1 MKKANLLAPLFGLA
15 LMATASVYADPDPN
29 FHIYLAFGQ
38 SNMEGQGTIEE
49 KDKTVDPRFQMLS
62 TIDNFNGRKLGTWND
77 AIPPLANKHGGLGPT
92 DYFGRTLVEKLD
104 PQIKVGVVVVAI
116 AGCSIVAFD
125 SPLDQGYMSTQAG
138 WFKDIVKDYG
148 DDPYQRL
155 VEMAKKAKEDGVIK
169 GIIFHQGETDEG
181 DGDWPGKVKKVYDR
195 LVKDIGLDE
204 NIPFFAGEVPY
215 EGSSKGTNNNIR
227 KLPQQSKNF
236 YIVSAE
242 GLNDLDMMRI
252 HFSSQGY
259 RDFGKRYAEKVME
272 VLGDKLNPV
281 ATSTP
286 ESSSAEP
293 AASSSSGTPASSGDA
308 NSSSSA
314 GPADGSSSS
323 AQSPE
328 SSAPAEESSSSEG
341 SDAVRAVQAKGVSIG
356 KMVVSQNAIVV
367 PVNLARASRVNV
379 SVYSVLGKQV
389 MSMDA
394 MFSAGENTV
403 NLDASK
409 LPVGNYLV
417 SVQAGSARSTARI
430 DIAR

>member
-1 MKKANLLAPLFGLA
+1 MKKVNLLAPLFGFA
-15 LMATASVYADPDPN
+15 FMAAASVYADPDPN

-104 PQIKVGVVVVAI
+104 PQIRVGVVVVAI

-125 SPLDQGYMSTQAG
+125 SPMDQGYLNDQAG

-148 DDPYQRL
+148 GDPYKRL
-155 VEMAKKAKEDGVIK
+155 VDMAKKAKEDGVIK

-181 DGDWPGKVKKVYDR
+181 DSDWPNKVKKVYDR
-195 LVKDIGLDE
+195 LVKDVGLDE

-215 EGSSKGTNNNIR
+215 QGSSKGTNNNIR
-227 KLPQQSKNF
+227 KLPNVSKNF
-236 YIVSAE
+236 YLVSAE

-272 VLGDKLNPV
+272 VLGDKLKPV
-281 ATSTP
+281 ATTTP
-286 ESSSAEP
+286 
-293 AASSSSGTPASSGDA
+293 
-308 NSSSSA
+308 
-314 GPADGSSSS
+314 
-323 AQSPE
+323 
-328 SSAPAEESSSSEG
+328 
-341 SDAVRAVQAKGVSIG
+341 
-356 KMVVSQNAIVV
+356 
-367 PVNLARASRVNV
+367 
-379 SVYSVLGKQV
+379 
-389 MSMDA
+389 
-394 MFSAGENTV
+394 
-403 NLDASK
+403 
-409 LPVGNYLV
+409 
-417 SVQAGSARSTARI
+417 
-430 DIAR
+430 

>member
-1 MKKANLLAPLFGLA
+1 MKKVNLLGPLFGFA
-15 LMATASVYADPDPN
+15 LMAAASVYADPDPN

-38 SNMEGQGTIEE
+38 SNMEGQGTIETQ
-49 KDKTVDPRFQMLS
+49 DKTVDPRFQMLS
-62 TIDNFNGRKLGTWND
+62 TIDNFNGRALGTWND

-104 PQIKVGVVVVAI
+104 PQIRVGVVVVAI

-155 VEMAKKAKEDGVIK
+155 VNMAKKAKEDGVIK

-181 DGDWPGKVKKVYDR
+181 DSDWPGKVKKVYDR
-195 LVKDIGLDE
+195 LVKDVGLDE

-272 VLGDKLNPV
+272 VLGDKLKPI

-286 ESSSAEP
+286 ESSDSP
-293 AASSSSGTPASSGDA
+293 ASSSSEAPASSGA
-308 NSSSSA
+308 ESSSSA

-328 SSAPAEESSSSEG
+328 SSAVADATSSSEG
-341 SDAVRAVQAKGVSIG
+341 SDAIRAVQAKGVSIG
-356 KMVVSQNAIVV
+356 RAVVSDRAIQV
-367 PVNLARASRVNV
+367 PVNLDRASRVNV
-379 SVYSVLGKQV
+379 AVYSVLGKQV

-403 NLDASK
+403 NLETSK
-409 LPVGNYLV
+409 LPVGNYLI

>member
-1 MKKANLLAPLFGLA
+1 MKKVNLLGPLFGFA
-15 LMATASVYADPDPN
+15 LMAAASVYADPDPN

-38 SNMEGQGTIEE
+38 SNMEGQGTIESQ
-49 KDKTVDPRFQMLS
+49 DKTVDPRFQMLS
-62 TIDNFNGRKLGTWND
+62 TIDNFNGRKLGTWNE

-104 PQIKVGVVVVAI
+104 PQIKVGVVVVAV
-116 AGCSIVAFD
+116 AGCSIVLFD
-125 SPLDQGYMSTQAG
+125 PPVSDSYWSQQAG
-138 WFKDIVKDYG
+138 WFMDIVKDYG

-155 VEMAKKAKEDGVIK
+155 VDMAKKAKEDGVIK

-181 DGDWPGKVKKVYDR
+181 DSDWPGKVKKVYDR
-195 LVKDIGLDE
+195 LVKDVGLDE
-204 NIPFFAGEVPY
+204 DIPFFAGEVPY

-227 KLPQQSKNF
+227 KLPEKSKNF

-286 ESSSAEP
+286 ESSDSP
-293 AASSSSGTPASSGDA
+293 ASSSSDAPASSGDA

-328 SSAPAEESSSSEG
+328 SSAVADATSSSEG
-341 SDAVRAVQAKGVSIG
+341 SDAIRAVQAKGVSIG

-367 PVNLARASRVNV
+367 PMNLDRASRVNV
-379 SVYSVLGKQV
+379 AVYSVLGKQV

-394 MFSAGENTV
+394 MFSTGENTV

-409 LPVGNYLV
+409 LPVGNYLI

>member
-1 MKKANLLAPLFGLA
+1 MMKVSRVVSLFFSLGLA
-15 LMATASVYADPDPN
+15 VSAFAAPDPN

-38 SNMEGQGTIEE
+38 SNMEGQGTIEAQ
-49 KDKTVDPRFQMLS
+49 DKTVDPRFQMLS

-125 SPLDQGYMSTQAG
+125 SPLDQGYMSTQAS

-181 DGDWPGKVKKVYDR
+181 DSDWPNKVKKVYDR
-195 LVKDIGLDE
+195 LVKDIGLDA

-215 EGSSKGTNNNIR
+215 QGSSKGTNNNIR

-236 YIVSAE
+236 YLVSAE

-272 VLGDKLNPV
+272 VLGDDLKPV
-281 ATSTP
+281 STTP
-286 ESSSAEP
+286 SSSSEAP
-293 AASSSSGTPASSGDA
+293 ASSSEAAP
-308 NSSSSA
+308 NSSA
-314 GPADGSSSS
+314 A
-323 AQSPE
+323 
-328 SSAPAEESSSSEG
+328 ESSSSTT
-341 SDAVRAVQAKGVSIG
+341 GVIIIG
-356 KMVVSQNAIVV
+356 NAAPSLSVGRVSFAGDFVNV
-367 PVNLARASRVNV
+367 PLSLARAGVVNV
-379 SVYSVLGKQV
+379 RLYSVLGNEVVNANRV
-389 MSMDA
+389 MN
-394 MFSAGENTV
+394 AGTGNVLISKENV
-403 NLDASK
+403 PSG
-409 LPVGNYLV
+409 VYMM
-417 SVQAGSARSTARI
+417 SVQIGSSRITKRI
-430 DIAR
+430 DLR

>member
-1 MKKANLLAPLFGLA
+1 MKVSRVVSLFFSLGLA
-15 LMATASVYADPDPN
+15 VSAFAAPDPN

-38 SNMEGQGTIEE
+38 SNMEGQGTIEAQ
-49 KDKTVDPRFQMLS
+49 DKTVDPRFQMLS

-125 SPLDQGYMSTQAG
+125 SPLDQGYMSTQAS

-181 DGDWPGKVKKVYDR
+181 DSDWPNKVKKVYDR
-195 LVKDIGLDE
+195 LVKDVGLDA

-215 EGSSKGTNNNIR
+215 QGSSKGTNNNIR
-227 KLPQQSKNF
+227 KLPNVSKNF
-236 YIVSAE
+236 YLVSAE

-272 VLGDKLNPV
+272 VLGDDLKPV
-281 ATSTP
+281 TTTP
-286 ESSSAEP
+286 SSSSEAPASSSEAAPNSSAAESSSSVSGGD
-293 AASSSSGTPASSGDA
+293 ASSSSTAGIIIIGNAAPSMSVGRVSFAGDFV
-308 NSSSSA
+308 N
-314 GPADGSSSS
+314 
-323 AQSPE
+323 
-328 SSAPAEESSSSEG
+328 
-341 SDAVRAVQAKGVSIG
+341 
-356 KMVVSQNAIVV
+356 V
-367 PVNLARASRVNV
+367 PLSLARAGVVNIRL
-379 SVYSVLGKQV
+379 YSVLGNEVVNVNRV
-389 MSMDA
+389 MSTGTGNVLI
-394 MFSAGENTV
+394 SKENV
-403 NLDASK
+403 PSG
-409 LPVGNYLV
+409 VYMM
-417 SVQAGSARSTARI
+417 SVQMGSSRITKRI
-430 DIAR
+430 DLR

>member
-1 MKKANLLAPLFGLA
+1 MKVSRFVSLFFGFGLA
-15 LMATASVYADPDPN
+15 VSSAFAAPDPN

-38 SNMEGQGTIEE
+38 SNMEGQGTIES

-125 SPLDQGYMSTQAG
+125 SPLDQSYMSTQAG

-181 DGDWPGKVKKVYDR
+181 DKDWPNKVKKVYDR

-215 EGSSKGTNNNIR
+215 NGSSKGTNTNIR
-227 KLPQQSKNF
+227 QLPNKSKNF
-236 YIVSAE
+236 YLVSAE

-272 VLGDKLNPV
+272 VLGDDLKPV
-281 ATSTP
+281 VAV
-286 ESSSAEP
+286 
-293 AASSSSGTPASSGDA
+293 SSSSEPA
-308 NSSSSA
+308 
-314 GPADGSSSS
+314 
-323 AQSPE
+323 
-328 SSAPAEESSSSEG
+328 ESSSSEA
-341 SDAVRAVQAKGVSIG
+341 SSSSVESSSSTTGVIIIG
-356 KMVVSQNAIVV
+356 NAAPSLGVGKVTFDNGYLNV
-367 PVNLARASRVNV
+367 PVSLTCNGDVKVRL
-379 SVYSVLGKQV
+379 YSVLGNEV
-389 MSMDA
+389 
-394 MFSAGENTV
+394 
-403 NLDASK
+403 ASVSEFMK
-409 LPVGNYLV
+409 PGTNNVLLARKSIPSGVYML
-417 SVQAGSARSTARI
+417 SVQIGSSRVVKRI
-430 DIAR
+430 DLGSL

>member
-1 MKKANLLAPLFGLA
+1 MKKVNLLGPLFGFA
-15 LMATASVYADPDPN
+15 LMAAASVYADPDPN

-38 SNMEGQGTIEE
+38 SNMEGQGTIESQ
-49 KDKTVDPRFQMLS
+49 DKTVDPRFQMLS
-62 TIDNFNGRKLGTWND
+62 TIDNFNGRKLGTWNE

-104 PQIKVGVVVVAI
+104 PQIKVGVVVVAV
-116 AGCSIVAFD
+116 AGCSIVLFD
-125 SPLDQGYMSTQAG
+125 PPVSQSYWSQQAG
-138 WFKDIVKDYG
+138 WFMDIVKDYG

-155 VEMAKKAKEDGVIK
+155 VDMAKKAKEDGVIK

-181 DGDWPGKVKKVYDR
+181 DSDWPNKVKKVYDR
-195 LVKDIGLDE
+195 LVKDVGLDE

-215 EGSSKGTNNNIR
+215 QGSSKGTNNNIR
-227 KLPQQSKNF
+227 KLPNVSKNF
-236 YIVSAE
+236 YLVSAE

-272 VLGDKLNPV
+272 VLGDKLKPV

-286 ESSSAEP
+286 ESSSDGP
-293 AASSSSGTPASSGDA
+293 AASSSSGTPASSGA
-308 NSSSSA
+308 ESSSSA
-314 GPADGSSSS
+314 GPAEGSSSS
-323 AQSPE
+323 AVA
-328 SSAPAEESSSSEG
+328 SAGSSSVGPGSSGG
-341 SDAVRAVQAKGVSIG
+341 SDAIRVVQAKGVSIG
-356 KMVVSQNAIVV
+356 KMAVSQNAIVV

-389 MSMDA
+389 MGMDA

-403 NLDASK
+403 NLETSK

-417 SVQAGSARSTARI
+417 SVQAGSARSTARV

>member
-1 MKKANLLAPLFGLA
+1 MKKVNLLGPLFGFA
-15 LMATASVYADPDPN
+15 LMAAASVYADPDPN

-38 SNMEGQGTIEE
+38 SNMEGQGTIESQ
-49 KDKTVDPRFQMLS
+49 DKTVDPRFQMLS
-62 TIDNFNGRKLGTWND
+62 TIDNFNGRKLGTWNE

-104 PQIKVGVVVVAI
+104 PQIRVGVVVVAI

-181 DGDWPGKVKKVYDR
+181 DSEWPGKVKKVYDR

-227 KLPQQSKNF
+227 KLPSQSKNF
-236 YIVSAE
+236 YLVSAE

-286 ESSSAEP
+286 ESSSAETP
-293 AASSSSGTPASSGDA
+293 TSSSGDTPASSGSE
-308 NSSSSA
+308 SSSSA

-328 SSAPAEESSSSEG
+328 SSAVADATSSSEG
-341 SDAVRAVQAKGVSIG
+341 SDAIRAVQAKGVTIG
-356 KMVVSQNAIVV
+356 KMVVSQNEIVV
-367 PVNLARASRVNV
+367 PVNLDRASRVNV

-403 NLDASK
+403 NLESFK
-409 LPVGNYLV
+409 LPVGNYLI
-417 SVQAGSARSTARI
+417 SVQAGSARSTVRI

>member
-1 MKKANLLAPLFGLA
+1 MKKVNLLAPLFGFA
-15 LMATASVYADPDPN
+15 FMAAASVYADPDPN

-38 SNMEGQGTIEE
+38 SNMEGQGTIESQ
-49 KDKTVDPRFQMLS
+49 DKTVDPRFQMLS
-62 TIDNFNGRKLGTWND
+62 AIDDFNGRALGTWND

-104 PQIKVGVVVVAI
+104 PQIRVGVVVVAI

-125 SPLDQGYMSTQAG
+125 SPMDQGYLNDQAG

-148 DDPYQRL
+148 GDPYKRL
-155 VEMAKKAKEDGVIK
+155 VDMAKKAKEDGVIK

-181 DGDWPGKVKKVYDR
+181 DSDWPNKVKKVYDR
-195 LVKDIGLDE
+195 LVTDIGLDAD
-204 NIPFFAGEVPY
+204 IPFFAGEVPY
-215 EGSSKGTNNNIR
+215 QGSSKGTNNNIR
-227 KLPQQSKNF
+227 KLPEKSKNF
-236 YIVSAE
+236 YLVSAE

-286 ESSSAEP
+286 ESSSAETP
-293 AASSSSGTPASSGDA
+293 ASSSSDAPASSDSG
-308 NSSSSA
+308 SSSSV

-323 AQSPE
+323 EKFPE
-328 SSAPAEESSSSEG
+328 SSAPAEATSSSEG
-341 SDAVRAVQAKGVSIG
+341 SDAIRAVQAKGVSIG
-356 KMVVSQNAIVV
+356 KMVVSQNVIVV
-367 PVNLARASRVNV
+367 PVNLDRASRVNV

-403 NLDASK
+403 NFDASK
-409 LPVGNYLV
+409 LPVGNYLI
-417 SVQAGSARSTARI
+417 SVQASSARSTARI

>member
-1 MKKANLLAPLFGLA
+1 MKKVNLLGFLFGFA
-15 LMATASVYADPDPN
+15 LMAAASVYADPDPN

-38 SNMEGQGTIEE
+38 SNMEGQGTIESQ
-49 KDKTVDPRFQMLS
+49 DKTVDPRFQMLS
-62 TIDNFNGRKLGTWND
+62 TIDNFNGRKLGTWNE

-181 DGDWPGKVKKVYDR
+181 DSEWPGKVKKVYDR

-227 KLPQQSKNF
+227 KLPSQSKNF
-236 YIVSAE
+236 YLVSAE

-286 ESSSAEP
+286 ESSDSP
-293 AASSSSGTPASSGDA
+293 ASSSSDAPASSGDA

-328 SSAPAEESSSSEG
+328 SSAVADATSSSEG
-341 SDAVRAVQAKGVSIG
+341 SDAIRAVQAKGVSIG
-356 KMVVSQNAIVV
+356 KMVVSQNAIRV
-367 PVNLARASRVNV
+367 PVNLNRASRVNV
-379 SVYSVLGKQV
+379 AVYSVLGKQV

-394 MFSAGENTV
+394 MFSTGENTV

-409 LPVGNYLV
+409 LPVGNYLI

>member
-1 MKKANLLAPLFGLA
+1 MKKVNLLGSLFGFA
-15 LMATASVYADPDPN
+15 LMAASSVYADPDPN

-38 SNMEGQGTIEE
+38 SNMEGQGTIESQ
-49 KDKTVDPRFQMLS
+49 DKTVDPRFQMLS
-62 TIDNFNGRKLGTWND
+62 AIDDFNGRALGTWND

-104 PQIKVGVVVVAI
+104 PQIRVGVVVVAI

-125 SPLDQGYMSTQAG
+125 SPMDQGYLNDQAG

-148 DDPYQRL
+148 GDPYKRL
-155 VEMAKKAKEDGVIK
+155 VDMAKKAKEDGVIK

-181 DGDWPGKVKKVYDR
+181 DSDWPGKVKKVYDR
-195 LVKDIGLDE
+195 LVTDIGLDAD
-204 NIPFFAGEVPY
+204 IPFFAGEVPY
-215 EGSSKGTNNNIR
+215 QGSSKGTNNNIR
-227 KLPQQSKNF
+227 KLPEKSKNF
-236 YIVSAE
+236 YLVSAE

-286 ESSSAEP
+286 ESSSAETP
-293 AASSSSGTPASSGDA
+293 ASSSSDAPASG
-308 NSSSSA
+308 SSSSA

-323 AQSPE
+323 AKSPE
-328 SSAPAEESSSSEG
+328 SSAEATSSSEG
-341 SDAVRAVQAKGVSIG
+341 SDAIRAVQAKGVSIG
-356 KMVVSQNAIVV
+356 RAVVSDRAIQV
-367 PVNLARASRVNV
+367 PVNLDRASRVNV
-379 SVYSVLGKQV
+379 AVYSVLGKQV

-403 NLDASK
+403 NLETSK
-409 LPVGNYLV
+409 LPVGNYLI

>member
-1 MKKANLLAPLFGLA
+1 MKVSHFVGLFFGLGLA
-15 LMATASVYADPDPN
+15 VSSIFAAPDPN

-38 SNMEGQGTIEE
+38 SNMEGQGTIESQ
-49 KDKTVDPRFQMLS
+49 DKTVDPRFQMLS

-125 SPLDQGYMSTQAG
+125 SPLDDGYMSTQAG

-148 DDPYQRL
+148 GDPYKRL

-181 DGDWPGKVKKVYDR
+181 DSDWPNKVKKVYDR

-215 EGSSKGTNNNIR
+215 NGSSKGTNNNIR
-227 KLPQQSKNF
+227 QLPNKSKNF
-236 YIVSAE
+236 YLVSAE

-272 VLGDKLNPV
+272 VLGDALKPV
-281 ATSTP
+281 VTIP
-286 ESSSAEP
+286 SSSSEAPVSSSEVVP
-293 AASSSSGTPASSGDA
+293 GSSESVASSSSRSHHRSSDSHNPG
-308 NSSSSA
+308 SSA
-314 GPADGSSSS
+314 TEGVVIPNATHALSVGKIVFDGNMLQVPLTV
-323 AQSPE
+323 A
-328 SSAPAEESSSSEG
+328 
-341 SDAVRAVQAKGVSIG
+341 RTGV
-356 KMVVSQNAIVV
+356 
-367 PVNLARASRVNV
+367 VNV
-379 SVYSVLGKQV
+379 RLYSVLGNEV
-389 MSMDA
+389 ANITDVV
-394 MFSAGENTV
+394 NTGT
-403 NLDASK
+403 N
-409 LPVGNYLV
+409 
-417 SVQAGSARSTARI
+417 SVQISRKNIPSGVYMMSVQMGSSHVSKRI
-430 DIAR
+430 DLK

>member
-1 MKKANLLAPLFGLA
+1 MKKVNLLAPLFGFA
-15 LMATASVYADPDPN
+15 FMAAASVYADPDPN

-38 SNMEGQGTIEE
+38 SNMEGQGTIESQ
-49 KDKTVDPRFQMLS
+49 DKTVDPRFQMLS
-62 TIDNFNGRKLGTWND
+62 AIDDFNGRALGTWND

-104 PQIKVGVVVVAI
+104 PKIRVGVVVVAI

-125 SPLDQGYMSTQAG
+125 SPMDQGYLNDQAG

-148 DDPYQRL
+148 GDPYKRL
-155 VEMAKKAKEDGVIK
+155 VDMAKKAKEDGVIK

-181 DGDWPGKVKKVYDR
+181 DSDWPNKVKKVYDR
-195 LVKDIGLDE
+195 LVTDIGLDAD
-204 NIPFFAGEVPY
+204 IPFFAGEVPY
-215 EGSSKGTNNNIR
+215 QGSSKGTNNNIR
-227 KLPQQSKNF
+227 KLPEKSKNF
-236 YIVSAE
+236 YLVSAE

-286 ESSSAEP
+286 ESSSAETP
-293 AASSSSGTPASSGDA
+293 ASSSSDAPASSDSG
-308 NSSSSA
+308 SSSSA

-323 AQSPE
+323 EKFPE
-328 SSAPAEESSSSEG
+328 SSAEATSSSEG
-341 SDAVRAVQAKGVSIG
+341 SDAIRAVQAKGVSIG
-356 KMVVSQNAIVV
+356 KMVVSQNVIVV
-367 PVNLARASRVNV
+367 PVNLDRASRVNV

-403 NLDASK
+403 NFDASK
-409 LPVGNYLV
+409 LPVGNYLI
-417 SVQAGSARSTARI
+417 SVQASSARSTARI

>member
-1 MKKANLLAPLFGLA
+1 MKVSRVVSLFFSLGLA
-15 LMATASVYADPDPN
+15 VSAFAAPDPN

-38 SNMEGQGTIEE
+38 SNMEGQGTIESQ
-49 KDKTVDPRFQMLS
+49 DKTVDPRFQMLS

-92 DYFGRTLVEKLD
+92 DYFGRTLVKELD

-125 SPLDQGYMSTQAG
+125 SPLDDGYMSTQAG

-148 DDPYQRL
+148 GDPYKRL

-181 DGDWPGKVKKVYDR
+181 DGDWPNKVKKVYDR
-195 LVKDIGLDE
+195 LVKDIGLDA

-215 EGSSKGTNNNIR
+215 QGSSKGTNNNIR

-236 YIVSAE
+236 YLVSAE

-272 VLGDKLNPV
+272 VLGDDLKPV
-281 ATSTP
+281 TTTP
-286 ESSSAEP
+286 SSSSEAPASSSEAAPNSSAAESSSSVSGGD
-293 AASSSSGTPASSGDA
+293 ASSSSTAGIIIIGNAAPSMSVGRVSFAGDFV
-308 NSSSSA
+308 N
-314 GPADGSSSS
+314 
-323 AQSPE
+323 
-328 SSAPAEESSSSEG
+328 
-341 SDAVRAVQAKGVSIG
+341 
-356 KMVVSQNAIVV
+356 V
-367 PVNLARASRVNV
+367 PLSLARAGVVNIRL
-379 SVYSVLGKQV
+379 YSVLGNEVVNVNRV
-389 MSMDA
+389 MSTGTGNVLI
-394 MFSAGENTV
+394 SKENV
-403 NLDASK
+403 PSG
-409 LPVGNYLV
+409 VYMM
-417 SVQAGSARSTARI
+417 SVQMGSSRITKRI
-430 DIAR
+430 DLR

>member
-1 MKKANLLAPLFGLA
+1 MKVSHFVSLFFGLGLA
-15 LMATASVYADPDPN
+15 VSSIFAAPDPN

-38 SNMEGQGTIEE
+38 SNMEGQGTIESQ
-49 KDKTVDPRFQMLS
+49 DKTVDPRFQMLS

-125 SPLDQGYMSTQAG
+125 SPLDDGYMATQAG

-148 DDPYQRL
+148 GDPYKRL

-169 GIIFHQGETDEG
+169 GIIFHQGETNEG
-181 DGDWPGKVKKVYDR
+181 DSDWPNKVKKVYDR

-215 EGSSKGTNNNIR
+215 NGSSKGTNNNIR
-227 KLPQQSKNF
+227 QLPNKSKNF
-236 YIVSAE
+236 YLVSAE

-272 VLGDKLNPV
+272 VLGDALKPV
-281 ATSTP
+281 VTIPSSSSEAP
-286 ESSSAEP
+286 ASSSAAAP
-293 AASSSSGTPASSGDA
+293 ASSESVASSSSRSHHRSSDSHNLG
-308 NSSSSA
+308 SSA
-314 GPADGSSSS
+314 TEGVVIPNATHALSVCKIVFDGNMLQVPLTV
-323 AQSPE
+323 A
-328 SSAPAEESSSSEG
+328 
-341 SDAVRAVQAKGVSIG
+341 RTGV
-356 KMVVSQNAIVV
+356 
-367 PVNLARASRVNV
+367 VNV
-379 SVYSVLGKQV
+379 RIYSVLGNEV
-389 MSMDA
+389 ANIADVV
-394 MFSAGENTV
+394 NTGT
-403 NLDASK
+403 N
-409 LPVGNYLV
+409 
-417 SVQAGSARSTARI
+417 SVQISRKNIPSGIYMLSVQVGSSHVTKRI
-430 DIAR
+430 DLSR

>member
-1 MKKANLLAPLFGLA
+1 MMKVSRVVSLFFSLGLA
-15 LMATASVYADPDPN
+15 VSAFAAPDPN

-38 SNMEGQGTIEE
+38 SNMEGQGTIEAQ
-49 KDKTVDPRFQMLS
+49 DKTVDPRFQMLS

-125 SPLDQGYMSTQAG
+125 SPLDQGYMSTQAS

-181 DGDWPGKVKKVYDR
+181 DSDWPNKVKKVYDR
-195 LVKDIGLDE
+195 LVKDIGLDA

-215 EGSSKGTNNNIR
+215 QGSSKGTNNNIR

-236 YIVSAE
+236 YLVSAE

-272 VLGDKLNPV
+272 VLGDDLKPV
-281 ATSTP
+281 STTP
-286 ESSSAEP
+286 SSSSEAP
-293 AASSSSGTPASSGDA
+293 ASSSEAAP
-308 NSSSSA
+308 NSSA
-314 GPADGSSSS
+314 A
-323 AQSPE
+323 
-328 SSAPAEESSSSEG
+328 ESSSSTT
-341 SDAVRAVQAKGVSIG
+341 GVIIIG
-356 KMVVSQNAIVV
+356 NAAPSLSVGRVSFAGDFVNV
-367 PVNLARASRVNV
+367 PLSLARAGVVNV
-379 SVYSVLGKQV
+379 RLYSVLGNEVVNANRV
-389 MSMDA
+389 MN
-394 MFSAGENTV
+394 AGTGNVLISKENV
-403 NLDASK
+403 PSG
-409 LPVGNYLV
+409 VYMM
-417 SVQAGSARSTARI
+417 SVQMGSSRITKRI
-430 DIAR
+430 DLR

>member
-1 MKKANLLAPLFGLA
+1 MMKVSRVVSLFFSLGLA
-15 LMATASVYADPDPN
+15 VSAFAAPDPN

-38 SNMEGQGTIEE
+38 SNMEGQGTIESQ
-49 KDKTVDPRFQMLS
+49 DKTVDPRFQMLS

-181 DGDWPGKVKKVYDR
+181 DSDWPNKVKKVYDR
-195 LVKDIGLDE
+195 LVKDIGLDA

-215 EGSSKGTNNNIR
+215 QGSSKGTNNNIR

-236 YIVSAE
+236 YLVSAE

-272 VLGDKLNPV
+272 VLGDDLKPV
-281 ATSTP
+281 TTTP
-286 ESSSAEP
+286 SSSSEAPASSSEAAPNSSAAESSSSVSGGD
-293 AASSSSGTPASSGDA
+293 ASSSSTAGIIIIGNAAPSMSVGRVSFAGDFV
-308 NSSSSA
+308 N
-314 GPADGSSSS
+314 
-323 AQSPE
+323 
-328 SSAPAEESSSSEG
+328 
-341 SDAVRAVQAKGVSIG
+341 
-356 KMVVSQNAIVV
+356 V
-367 PVNLARASRVNV
+367 PLSLARAGVVNIRL
-379 SVYSVLGKQV
+379 YSVLGNEVVNVNRV
-389 MSMDA
+389 MSTGTGNVLI
-394 MFSAGENTV
+394 SKENV
-403 NLDASK
+403 PSG
-409 LPVGNYLV
+409 VYMM
-417 SVQAGSARSTARI
+417 SVQMGSSRITKRI
-430 DIAR
+430 DLR

>member
-1 MKKANLLAPLFGLA
+1 MKKVNLLAPLFGFA
-15 LMATASVYADPDPN
+15 FMAAASVYADPDPN

-38 SNMEGQGTIEE
+38 SNMEGQGTIESQ
-49 KDKTVDPRFQMLS
+49 DKTVDPRFQMLS
-62 TIDNFNGRKLGTWND
+62 AIDDFNGRALGTWND

-104 PQIKVGVVVVAI
+104 PQIRVGVVVVAI

-125 SPLDQGYMSTQAG
+125 SPMDQGYLNDQAG

-148 DDPYQRL
+148 GDPYKRL
-155 VEMAKKAKEDGVIK
+155 VDMAKKAKEDGVIK

-181 DGDWPGKVKKVYDR
+181 DSDWPNKVKKVYDR
-195 LVKDIGLDE
+195 LVTDIGLDAD
-204 NIPFFAGEVPY
+204 IPFFAGEVPY
-215 EGSSKGTNNNIR
+215 QGSSKGTNNNIR
-227 KLPQQSKNF
+227 KLPEKSKNF
-236 YIVSAE
+236 YLVSAE

-286 ESSSAEP
+286 ESSSVETP
-293 AASSSSGTPASSGDA
+293 ASSSSDAPASSDSG
-308 NSSSSA
+308 SSSSA

-323 AQSPE
+323 EKFPE
-328 SSAPAEESSSSEG
+328 SSAEATSSSEG
-341 SDAVRAVQAKGVSIG
+341 SDAIRAVQAKGVSIG
-356 KMVVSQNAIVV
+356 KMVVSQNVIVV
-367 PVNLARASRVNV
+367 PVNLDRASRVNV

-403 NLDASK
+403 NFDASK
-409 LPVGNYLV
+409 LPVGNYLI
-417 SVQAGSARSTARI
+417 SVQASSARSTARI

>member
-1 MKKANLLAPLFGLA
+1 MKVSRMVSLLCGVGLA
-15 LMATASVYADPDPN
+15 CSSVFAAPDPN

-38 SNMEGQGTIEE
+38 SNMEGQGTIESQ
-49 KDKTVDPRFQMLS
+49 DKTVDPRFQMLS

-92 DYFGRTLVEKLD
+92 DYFGRTLVKELD

-125 SPLDQGYMSTQAG
+125 SPLDQSYMSTQAG

-148 DDPYQRL
+148 NDPYQRL

-181 DGDWPGKVKKVYDR
+181 DSDWPNKVKKVYDR

-215 EGSSKGTNNNIR
+215 QGSSKGTNNNIR
-227 KLPQQSKNF
+227 KLPSKSKNF
-236 YIVSAE
+236 YLVSAE

-272 VLGDKLNPV
+272 VLGDDLKPV
-281 ATSTP
+281 STTPSSSSEAVSSSSEVASSSSAAPTSSATAP
-286 ESSSAEP
+286 SSSAE
-293 AASSSSGTPASSGDA
+293 TDA
-308 NSSSSA
+308 IATANTSRYLSVGNILS
-314 GPADGSSSS
+314 DGNTL
-323 AQSPE
+323 QIPLT
-328 SSAPAEESSSSEG
+328 
-341 SDAVRAVQAKGVSIG
+341 I
-356 KMVVSQNAIVV
+356 
-367 PVNLARASRVNV
+367 ARAGVVNIRL
-379 SVYSVLGKQV
+379 YSVLGYEIANIYDL
-389 MSMDA
+389 MY
-394 MFSAGENTV
+394 AG
-403 NLDASK
+403 SK
-409 LPVGNYLV
+409 NISISKKNIPAGIYML
-417 SVQAGSARSTARI
+417 SVQTGPSRI
-430 DIAR
+430 TKQIDLSR

>member
-1 MKKANLLAPLFGLA
+1 MKKKNLIGLIVGSA
-15 LMATASVYADPDPN
+15 LMASAAFAAPDPN

-38 SNMEGQGTIEE
+38 SNMEGQGTIESQ
-49 KDKTVDPRFQMLS
+49 DKTVDPRFQMLS
-62 TIDNFNGRKLGTWND
+62 AIDNFKGRKLGTWND
-77 AIPPLANKHGGLGPT
+77 AIPPLANNHGGLGPT

-125 SPLDQGYMSTQAG
+125 SPIDQSYLSTQAG
-138 WFKDIVKDYG
+138 WFKEIVNDYG
-148 DDPYQRL
+148 GNPYQRL
-155 VEMAKKAKEDGVIK
+155 VDMALKAKEDGVIK

-236 YIVSAE
+236 YLVSAE

-272 VLGDKLNPV
+272 ILGDDLKPV
-281 ATSTP
+281 AT
-286 ESSSAEP
+286 
-293 AASSSSGTPASSGDA
+293 
-308 NSSSSA
+308 
-314 GPADGSSSS
+314 
-323 AQSPE
+323 
-328 SSAPAEESSSSEG
+328 APESSSSETVE
-341 SDAVRAVQAKGVSIG
+341 SSSSTDVIATA
-356 KMVVSQNAIVV
+356 
-367 PVNLARASRVNV
+367 ARASGVIGKVVVNAGRV
-379 SVYSVLGKQV
+379 SVPVRAEGMAVVAKVYSMLGNEVLDFGNSLGHGEV
-389 MSMDA
+389 G
-394 MFSAGENTV
+394 FSETALPKGIYMISVRIGSNHSIQKVQIKSFWGYYLGGWLGEANQGWCRG
-403 NLDASK
+403 LGD
-409 LPVGNYLV
+409 GNY
-417 SVQAGSARSTARI
+417 A
-430 DIAR
+430 

>member
-1 MKKANLLAPLFGLA
+1 MKKMSLMGPLFGLA
-15 LMATASVYADPDPN
+15 LLATTSVFAAPDPN

-38 SNMEGQGTIEE
+38 SNMEGQGTIESQ
-49 KDKTVDPRFQMLS
+49 DKTVDPRFQMLS

-125 SPLDQGYMSTQAG
+125 SPLDQSYMSTQAG

-148 DDPYQRL
+148 DDPYKRL

-181 DGDWPGKVKKVYDR
+181 DSDWPNKVKKVYDR

-215 EGSSKGTNNNIR
+215 QGSSKGTNNNIR

-236 YIVSAE
+236 YLVSAE

-272 VLGDKLNPV
+272 VLGDDLKPV
-281 ATSTP
+281 TTTPSSSETVASSSSETAP
-286 ESSSAEP
+286 ESSS
-293 AASSSSGTPASSGDA
+293 SVVG
-308 NSSSSA
+308 
-314 GPADGSSSS
+314 
-323 AQSPE
+323 PE
-328 SSAPAEESSSSEG
+328 SSALAIG
-341 SDAVRAVQAKGVSIG
+341 SGVDAASVIGKAVVHAGRVSVPVRANGMTVSAKVFSMQG
-356 KMVVSQNAIVV
+356 KA
-367 PVNLARASRVNV
+367 
-379 SVYSVLGKQV
+379 VLDFGN
-389 MSMDA
+389 SY
-394 MFSAGENTV
+394 AGGM
-403 NLDASK
+403 LGFDASS
-409 LPVGNYLV
+409 LPAGSYML
-417 SVQAGSARSTARI
+417 SVQVGSAHSVQKVLI
-430 DIAR
+430 K

>member
-1 MKKANLLAPLFGLA
+1 MVSLLCGVGLA
-15 LMATASVYADPDPN
+15 CSSVFAAPDPN

-38 SNMEGQGTIEE
+38 SNMEGQGTIESQ
-49 KDKTVDPRFQMLS
+49 DKTVDPRFQMLS

-92 DYFGRTLVEKLD
+92 DYFGRTLVKELD

-125 SPLDQGYMSTQAG
+125 SPLDDGYMSTQAG

-148 DDPYQRL
+148 GDPYKRL

-181 DGDWPGKVKKVYDR
+181 DSDWPNKVKKVYDR

-215 EGSSKGTNNNIR
+215 NGSSKGTNTNIR
-227 KLPQQSKNF
+227 KLPSKSKNF
-236 YIVSAE
+236 YLVSAE

-272 VLGDKLNPV
+272 VLGDDLKPV
-281 ATSTP
+281 TTTP
-286 ESSSAEP
+286 SSSSEAPASSSE
-293 AASSSSGTPASSGDA
+293 AASSSSAAPASSATEPG
-308 NSSSSA
+308 SSA
-314 GPADGSSSS
+314 TEAIAVANVSRNLTVGNISFDGDML
-323 AQSPE
+323 QIPLT
-328 SSAPAEESSSSEG
+328 
-341 SDAVRAVQAKGVSIG
+341 
-356 KMVVSQNAIVV
+356 
-367 PVNLARASRVNV
+367 LARAGVVNV
-379 SVYSVLGKQV
+379 RLYSVLGNEV
-389 MSMDA
+389 ANAYNIMT
-394 MFSAGENTV
+394 AGTNSIR
-403 NLDASK
+403 LSK
-409 LPVGNYLV
+409 KNIPAGIYML
-417 SVQAGSARSTARI
+417 SVQTDSTHITKRI
-430 DIAR
+430 DVSR

>member
-1 MKKANLLAPLFGLA
+1 MPQGVCKMKVSRVVSLFFSLGLA
-15 LMATASVYADPDPN
+15 VSAFAAPDPN

-38 SNMEGQGTIEE
+38 SNMEGQGTIESQ
-49 KDKTVDPRFQMLS
+49 DKTVDPRFQMLS

-92 DYFGRTLVEKLD
+92 DYFGRTLVKELD

-125 SPLDQGYMSTQAG
+125 SPLDDGYMSTQAG

-148 DDPYQRL
+148 GDPYKRL

-181 DGDWPGKVKKVYDR
+181 DGDWPNKVKKVYDR
-195 LVKDIGLDE
+195 LVKDIGLDA

-215 EGSSKGTNNNIR
+215 QGSSKGTNNNIR

-236 YIVSAE
+236 YLVSAE

-272 VLGDKLNPV
+272 VLGDDLKPV
-281 ATSTP
+281 TTTP
-286 ESSSAEP
+286 SSSSEAP
-293 AASSSSGTPASSGDA
+293 ASSSEAAP
-308 NSSSSA
+308 NSSA
-314 GPADGSSSS
+314 A
-323 AQSPE
+323 
-328 SSAPAEESSSSEG
+328 ESSSS
-341 SDAVRAVQAKGVSIG
+341 VSGGDVSSSSTAGIIIIG
-356 KMVVSQNAIVV
+356 NAAPSMSVGRVSFAGDFVNV
-367 PVNLARASRVNV
+367 PLSLARAGVVNIRL
-379 SVYSVLGKQV
+379 YSVLGNEVVNVNRV
-389 MSMDA
+389 MSTGTGNVLI
-394 MFSAGENTV
+394 SKENV
-403 NLDASK
+403 PSG
-409 LPVGNYLV
+409 VYMM
-417 SVQAGSARSTARI
+417 SVQMGSSRITKRI
-430 DIAR
+430 DLR

>member
-1 MKKANLLAPLFGLA
+1 MKKVNLLGPLFGFA
-15 LMATASVYADPDPN
+15 LMAAASVYADPDPN

-38 SNMEGQGTIEE
+38 SNMEGQGTIESQ
-49 KDKTVDPRFQMLS
+49 DKTVDPRFQMLS
-62 TIDNFNGRKLGTWND
+62 TIDNFNGRKLGTWNE

-104 PQIKVGVVVVAI
+104 PQIKVGVVVVAV
-116 AGCSIVAFD
+116 AGCSIVLFD
-125 SPLDQGYMSTQAG
+125 PPVSDSYWSTQAG
-138 WFKDIVKDYG
+138 WFMDIVKDYG

-155 VEMAKKAKEDGVIK
+155 VDMAKKAKEDGVIK

-181 DGDWPGKVKKVYDR
+181 DSDWPGKVKKVYDR
-195 LVKDIGLDE
+195 LVKDVGLDE

-215 EGSSKGTNNNIR
+215 QGSSKGTNTNIR
-227 KLPQQSKNF
+227 KLPEKSKNF

-286 ESSSAEP
+286 ESSSAETP
-293 AASSSSGTPASSGDA
+293 TSSSGNTPASSGSE
-308 NSSSSA
+308 SSSSA

-328 SSAPAEESSSSEG
+328 SSAVADATSSSEG
-341 SDAVRAVQAKGVSIG
+341 SDAIRAVQAKGVSIG

-367 PVNLARASRVNV
+367 PVNLDRASRINV

-409 LPVGNYLV
+409 LPVGNYLI

>member
-1 MKKANLLAPLFGLA
+1 MKVSRMVSLLCGVGLA
-15 LMATASVYADPDPN
+15 CSSVFAAPDPN

-38 SNMEGQGTIEE
+38 SNMEGQGTIESQ
-49 KDKTVDPRFQMLS
+49 DKTVDPRFQMLS

-92 DYFGRTLVEKLD
+92 DYFGRTLVKELD

-125 SPLDQGYMSTQAG
+125 SPLDDGYMSTQAG

-148 DDPYQRL
+148 GDPYKRL

-181 DGDWPGKVKKVYDR
+181 DSDWPNKVKKVYDR

-215 EGSSKGTNNNIR
+215 NGSSKGTNTNIR
-227 KLPQQSKNF
+227 KLPSKSKNF
-236 YIVSAE
+236 YLVSAE

-272 VLGDKLNPV
+272 VLGDDLKPV
-281 ATSTP
+281 TTTP
-286 ESSSAEP
+286 SSSSEAPASSSE
-293 AASSSSGTPASSGDA
+293 AASSSSAAPASSATEPG
-308 NSSSSA
+308 SSA
-314 GPADGSSSS
+314 TEAIAVANVSRNLTVGNISFDGDML
-323 AQSPE
+323 QIPLT
-328 SSAPAEESSSSEG
+328 
-341 SDAVRAVQAKGVSIG
+341 
-356 KMVVSQNAIVV
+356 
-367 PVNLARASRVNV
+367 LARAGVVNV
-379 SVYSVLGKQV
+379 RLYSVLGNEV
-389 MSMDA
+389 ANAYNIMT
-394 MFSAGENTV
+394 AGTNSIR
-403 NLDASK
+403 LSK
-409 LPVGNYLV
+409 KNIPAGIYML
-417 SVQAGSARSTARI
+417 SVQTDSTHITKRI
-430 DIAR
+430 DVSR

>member
-1 MKKANLLAPLFGLA
+1 MKKVNLLGPLFGFA
-15 LMATASVYADPDPN
+15 LMAAASVYADPDPN

-38 SNMEGQGTIEE
+38 SNMEGQGTIESQ
-49 KDKTVDPRFQMLS
+49 DKTVNPRFQMLS
-62 TIDNFNGRKLGTWND
+62 TIDNFNGRKLGTWNE

-104 PQIKVGVVVVAI
+104 PQIRVGVVVVAI

-125 SPLDQGYMSTQAG
+125 SPMDQGYLNDQAG

-148 DDPYQRL
+148 GDPYKRL
-155 VEMAKKAKEDGVIK
+155 VDMAKKAKEDGVIK

-181 DGDWPGKVKKVYDR
+181 DSDWPGKVKKVYDR

-215 EGSSKGTNNNIR
+215 QGSSKGTNNNIR
-227 KLPQQSKNF
+227 KLPSQSKNF
-236 YIVSAE
+236 YLVSAE

-286 ESSSAEP
+286 ESSSAETP
-293 AASSSSGTPASSGDA
+293 TSSSGDAPASSGA
-308 NSSSSA
+308 ENSSSSA

-323 AQSPE
+323 VKSPE
-328 SSAPAEESSSSEG
+328 SSADATSSSEG
-341 SDAVRAVQAKGVSIG
+341 SEAIRAVQAKGVTIG
-356 KMVVSQNAIVV
+356 KMVVSQNEIVV
-367 PVNLARASRVNV
+367 PVNLDRASRVNV

>member
-1 MKKANLLAPLFGLA
+1 MMKVSRVVSLFFSLGLA
-15 LMATASVYADPDPN
+15 VSAFAAPDPN

-38 SNMEGQGTIEE
+38 SNMEGQGTIEAQ
-49 KDKTVDPRFQMLS
+49 DKTVDPRFQMLS

-104 PQIKVGVVVVAI
+104 SQIKVGVVVVAI

-125 SPLDQGYMSTQAG
+125 SPLDQGYMSTQAS

-181 DGDWPGKVKKVYDR
+181 DSDWPNKVKKVYDR

-215 EGSSKGTNNNIR
+215 QGSSKGTNNNIR

-236 YIVSAE
+236 YLVSAE

-272 VLGDKLNPV
+272 VLGDDLKPV
-281 ATSTP
+281 STTP
-286 ESSSAEP
+286 SSSSEAP
-293 AASSSSGTPASSGDA
+293 ASSSEAAPG
-308 NSSSSA
+308 SSA
-314 GPADGSSSS
+314 A
-323 AQSPE
+323 
-328 SSAPAEESSSSEG
+328 ESSSSVSAAE
-341 SDAVRAVQAKGVSIG
+341 SSSSTTGVIIIG
-356 KMVVSQNAIVV
+356 NAAPSLSVGRVSFAGDFVNV
-367 PVNLARASRVNV
+367 PLSLARAGVVNV
-379 SVYSVLGKQV
+379 RLYSVLGNEVVNANRV
-389 MSMDA
+389 MN
-394 MFSAGENTV
+394 AGTGNVLISKENV
-403 NLDASK
+403 PSG
-409 LPVGNYLV
+409 VYMM
-417 SVQAGSARSTARI
+417 SVQIGSSRITKRI
-430 DIAR
+430 DLR

>member
-1 MKKANLLAPLFGLA
+1 MMKVSRVVSLFFSLGLA
-15 LMATASVYADPDPN
+15 VSAFAAPDPN

-38 SNMEGQGTIEE
+38 SNMEGQGTIESQ
-49 KDKTVDPRFQMLS
+49 DKTVDPRFQMLS

-125 SPLDQGYMSTQAG
+125 SPLDDGYMSTQAG

-148 DDPYQRL
+148 GDPYKRL

-181 DGDWPGKVKKVYDR
+181 DGDWPNKVKKVYDR
-195 LVKDIGLDE
+195 LVKDIGLDA

-215 EGSSKGTNNNIR
+215 QGSSKGTNNNIR

-236 YIVSAE
+236 YLVSAE

-272 VLGDKLNPV
+272 VLGDDLKPV
-281 ATSTP
+281 TTTP
-286 ESSSAEP
+286 SSSSEAPASSSEAAPNSSAAESSSSVSGGD
-293 AASSSSGTPASSGDA
+293 ASSSSTAGIIIIGNAAPSMSVGRVSFAGDFV
-308 NSSSSA
+308 N
-314 GPADGSSSS
+314 
-323 AQSPE
+323 
-328 SSAPAEESSSSEG
+328 
-341 SDAVRAVQAKGVSIG
+341 
-356 KMVVSQNAIVV
+356 V
-367 PVNLARASRVNV
+367 PLSLARAGVVNIRL
-379 SVYSVLGKQV
+379 YSVLGNEVVNVNRV
-389 MSMDA
+389 MSTGTGNVLI
-394 MFSAGENTV
+394 SKENV
-403 NLDASK
+403 PSG
-409 LPVGNYLV
+409 VYMM
-417 SVQAGSARSTARI
+417 SVQMGSSRITKRI
-430 DIAR
+430 DLR

>member
-1 MKKANLLAPLFGLA
+1 MKVSYFVSLFFGLGLA
-15 LMATASVYADPDPN
+15 VSSIFAAPDPN

-38 SNMEGQGTIEE
+38 SNMEGQGTIESQ
-49 KDKTVDPRFQMLS
+49 DKTVDPRFQMLS

-125 SPLDQGYMSTQAG
+125 SPLDDGYMSTQAG

-148 DDPYQRL
+148 GDPYKRL

-181 DGDWPGKVKKVYDR
+181 DSDWPNKVKKVYDR

-215 EGSSKGTNNNIR
+215 NGSSKGTNNNIR
-227 KLPQQSKNF
+227 QLPNKSKNF
-236 YIVSAE
+236 YLVSAE

-272 VLGDKLNPV
+272 VLGDALKPV
-281 ATSTP
+281 VTIP
-286 ESSSAEP
+286 SSSSEAPVSSSEVVP
-293 AASSSSGTPASSGDA
+293 GSSERVASSSSRSHHRSSDSHNPG
-308 NSSSSA
+308 SSA
-314 GPADGSSSS
+314 TEGVVIPNATHALSVGKIVFDGNML
-323 AQSPE
+323 Q
-328 SSAPAEESSSSEG
+328 
-341 SDAVRAVQAKGVSIG
+341 
-356 KMVVSQNAIVV
+356 V
-367 PVNLARASRVNV
+367 PLTVARNGIVNV
-379 SVYSVLGKQV
+379 RLYSVLGNEV
-389 MSMDA
+389 ANITDVV
-394 MFSAGENTV
+394 NTGT
-403 NLDASK
+403 N
-409 LPVGNYLV
+409 
-417 SVQAGSARSTARI
+417 SVQISRKNIPSGVYMMSVQMGSSHVSKRI
-430 DIAR
+430 DLK